1 MMKERFNSSFKIFL
15 ILSAVFHLA
24 FLLLSRWVPAPLKE
38 NQSSVEIELLSE
50 PFTRPALEEM
60 DRQIVDQGP
69 PVNDE
74 VDPNA
79 KYLSVTN
86 QKVMKET
93 IAQQRGEF
101 RNAGQTGTSGTGG
114 ERSTNRFD
122 RFLPQ
127 MDFAKIHE
135 DFMQKEKEEDK
146 ALEEEAIKK
155 HAENQKR
162 REQNI
167 AQGKRPGQ
175 NGDAGSQTLDYIDGI
190 DPGLETLLSTKEF
203 VYYSYFSR
211 IRNQLNQ
218 HWGPKVRERVQK
230 MYKQG
235 RTIASA
241 DNKITKLLI
250 TLDQKGHIHRV
261 QVIGDSGVRDLD
273 EAAVEAFRAAAPFPN
288 PPQGMVDEDG
298 YIKIRWDF
306 ILEA

>member
-1 MMKERFNSSFKIFL
+1 MRERFNSSFKAFL
-15 ILSAVFHLA
+15 ILSAIFHLA
-24 FLLLSRWVPAPLKE
+24 FFLLSRWVPTLKLE
-38 NQSSVEIELLSE
+38 RRSSVEIELLSE
-50 PFTRPALEEM
+50 PLKNPSS
-60 DRQIVDQGP
+60 DKHHRQIVDQGP
-69 PVNDE
+69 PINDE

-79 KYLSVTN
+79 KFLSAHN
-86 QKVMKET
+86 QKLVKET

-101 RNAGQTGTSGTGG
+101 KNAGQAGSTGTGG
-114 ERSTNRFD
+114 ERSADRFD

-127 MDFAKIHE
+127 MDFSKIHE
-135 DFMQKEKEEDK
+135 DFMQKEKEEEK
-146 ALEEEAIKK
+146 TLEEEALRR

-162 REQNI
+162 RDKNI

-175 NGDAGSQTLDYIDGI
+175 NGDVGSQTLDYIDGI

-218 HWGPKVRERVQK
+218 HWGAKVRERVQK
-230 MYKQG
+230 MYQQG
-235 RTIASA
+235 RTIASS
-241 DNKITKLLI
+241 DNKVTKLLI
-250 TLDQKGHIHRV
+250 TLDQKGHIYRV

-273 EAAVEAFRAAAPFPN
+273 EAAVEAFRSAAPFPN
-288 PPQGMVDEDG
+288 PPRGMVDEDG